1 MNEQKKTENKFI
13 LSNNASGFSGN
24 FQQVSSMNICN
35 VVIENSQQH
44 KRKGLINRQPL
55 HISMAEY
62 SDGFGQWILCIY
74 KITWNT
80 RRLEMITQTQTNYMH
95 IVDYEKL

>member
-1 MNEQKKTENKFI
+1 M
-13 LSNNASGFSGN
+13 S
-24 FQQVSSMNICN
+24 ICN
-35 VVIENSQQH
+35 VVIENSQQQSDYQN
-44 KRKGLINRQPL
+44 KIINMELQLQAVLNGDANLEYSDQIFKTGLINHQPL

-80 RRLEMITQTQTNYMH
+80 RRLEMITQTRTNY
-95 IVDYEKL
+95 IT